1 MLHVALANIKTY
13 ARRYIA
19 VVLAVAIGTAFL
31 AATLAV
37 NTSTRATLKNSL
49 GDTYK
54 NADLVAFQDWE
65 LVPEDD
71 PDFEYTELA
80 MEQVEDIRKLP
91 EISTAYGTAYETGE
105 LHTADDG
112 YGVLLQPVSA
122 EQNLGGME
130 LLEGRA
136 PLNADEVIL
145 DDEHADRMKVS
156 VGDTVGLTTS
166 ESTKDMKVVGIQRTS
181 TDPQL
186 SGYAMVGL
194 PESVWTKIA
203 GDSGSFQNIVIDAKD
218 SLPAAQQALAA
229 YFAEHQMRDVSVLT
243 ADEKVIKDVAMLTD
257 GTDQLTVVLLV
268 FALVALVVTGLV
280 VVNTFNVVIAQ
291 RTRELALLRT
301 LGAKRKQ
308 IRSSVLIE
316 ALVIGIVASA
326 IGVALAVALMA
337 GLIQL
342 LHVMVPSLSYATL
355 ALDAKGLV
363 IPVVVGIAMTVIAAS
378 LPARRAMKLAPLAAL
393 RPFDAASVKNR
404 AGKLRIVIGILLAL
418 AGAGLLAW
426 GAIDGSLPI
435 AFLGGLLSF
444 PGILML
450 ASLFVPASVFG
461 IGKLVAGRSVAGK
474 LAALNAV
481 RNPGRTTA
489 TATALLIGV
498 TLVSMI
504 MVGGQTAKSSLNTSL
519 AGEFPVDL
527 TLSLYERQ
535 VDDAKTQEL
544 ARELASLDGIEETS
558 TFVAGTAEIKGRE
571 DEAPVQLMGVDP
583 QGFSKTVLDQSIV
596 PADGQIIRFNTGTE
610 EQPKKLTVGGRE
622 LDVKVSSAAL
632 YQDLV
637 TKDTLESLKLAD
649 SENEYGGVLI
659 KAAPD
664 LSNADITALVEQIA
678 DVANVESYMI
688 DGGVVQ
694 NAMFSQVIDVLLAIV
709 SALLAVAVLI
719 ALIGVANTLS
729 LSVLER
735 TRENSLLR
743 ALGLKKKQ
751 LRAMLAQEAVLI
763 GGVAALLGLVLG
775 VVYGLLGA
783 HATLSAVGEMS
794 YEIPWLQLALV
805 LVASIVAA
813 LLASVTPGR
822 RAAKLSPVQGL
833 AAE

>member
-19 VVLAVAIGTAFL
+19 VILAVAIGTAFL

-65 LVPEDD
+65 LAPDD
-71 PDFEYTELA
+71 PDFKYTELGLK
-80 MEQVEDIRKLP
+80 QVQQIRELP
-91 EISTAYGTAYETGE
+91 EVSTAYGTAFVSGE
-105 LHTADDG
+105 LRTADDG
-112 YGVLLQPVSA
+112 YGVMLQPVSA

-136 PLNADEVIL
+136 PLNSNEIIL
-145 DDEHADRMKVS
+145 DDEHAQKMLVS
-156 VGDTVGLTTS
+156 VGDTVGLTGADSATR
-166 ESTKDMKVVGIQRTS
+166 DVKVVGIQRTS
-181 TDPQL
+181 TDPML
-186 SGYAMVGL
+186 SGYALVGMQ
-194 PESVWTKIA
+194 ESAWEKSA
-203 GDSGSFQNIVIDAKD
+203 GESAQFQNIVIDARD
-218 SLPAAQQALAA
+218 SVPAAQQALAA
-229 YFAEHQMRDVSVLT
+229 YLAEHRMIDVSVMT
-243 ADEKVIKDVAMLTD
+243 ADEKVINDVAMLTD
-257 GTDQLTVVLLV
+257 GTDQLTIVLLV

-301 LGAKRKQ
+301 LGAKRQQ

-316 ALVIGIVASA
+316 ALVIGVVASLL
-326 IGVALAVALMA
+326 GVALAVALMA
-337 GLIQL
+337 GLIKL

-504 MVGGQTAKSSLNTSL
+504 MVGGQTAKASLNTSL

-571 DEAPVQLMGVDP
+571 GEAPVQLMGVDP

-678 DVANVESYMI
+678 DVANVESYMVS
-688 DGGVVQ
+688 GGVVQ

-783 HATLSAVGEMS
+783 HATLSAIGEMS
-794 YEIPWLQLALV
+794 YEIPWLQLGLV
-805 LVASIVAA
+805 LVVSIVAA

-833 AAE
+833 ATE

>member
-1 MLHVALANIKTY
+1 MLHVALSNIKTY

-19 VVLAVAIGTAFL
+19 VILAVAIGTAFL

-65 LVPEDD
+65 LVRGDEN
-71 PDFEYTELA
+71 FEFT
-80 MEQVEDIRKLP
+80 DIDSKLVQAIRELP
-91 EISTAYGTAYETGE
+91 EVSTAYGTAFESAE
-105 LHTADDG
+105 LHTADNG
-112 YGVLLQPVSA
+112 YQVLLQPVSA

-136 PLNADEVIL
+136 PLNANEVII
-145 DDEHADRMKVS
+145 DDAHAEQMKVS
-156 VGDTVGLTTS
+156 VGDTVGLTVA

-186 SGYAMVGL
+186 SGYAMAGME
-194 PESVWTKIA
+194 ESSWAKIA
-203 GDSGSFQNIVIDAKD
+203 SEGTSFQNVVINAKD
-218 SLPAAQQALAA
+218 SVPGAQQALAS
-229 YFAEHQMRDVSVLT
+229 YFAEHQMKDVAVLT
-243 ADEKVIKDVAMLTD
+243 ADEKVIKDVASLTD
-257 GTDQLTVVLLV
+257 GTDQLTVVLLI

-316 ALVIGIVASA
+316 AVVIGILASV

-342 LHVMVPSLSYATL
+342 LHVLVPNLSYATL
-355 ALDAKGLV
+355 ALNPTGLV
-363 IPVVVGIAMTVIAAS
+363 VPLVVGIAMTVIAAS

-404 AGKLRIVIGILLAL
+404 AGKMRIVFGALLTL
-418 AGAGLLAW
+418 AGAGLLIW
-426 GAIDGSLPI
+426 GTVKGSLPI
-435 AFLGGLLSF
+435 AFGGGLLSF

-461 IGKLVAGRSVAGK
+461 IGRLVAGRSVAGR

-504 MVGGQTAKSSLNTSL
+504 MVGGQTAKASLNNSI

-527 TLSLYERQ
+527 ILTLDQNGE
-535 VDDAKTQEL
+535 DDAKAQNLAQEL
-544 ARELASLDGIEETS
+544 LTLDGIEQTS
-558 TFVAGTAEIKGRE
+558 TFVSGYAEIAGQE
-571 DEAPVQLMGVDP
+571 EFGAISLLGVDP
-583 QGFSKTVLDQSIV
+583 QTFSKVALDQDIV
-596 PADGQIIRFNTGTE
+596 PEDGQIIRVNTGGVK
-610 EQPKKLTVGGRE
+610 QPETLTIGGQE
-622 LDVKVSSAAL
+622 LSVKVSSASL

-637 TKDTLESLKLAD
+637 TQNTFERLSLD
-649 SENEYGGVLI
+649 DMGGENTGVLI
-659 KAAPD
+659 KVEPN
-664 LSNADITALVEQIA
+664 LSTSQITELVDNIG

-783 HATLSAVGEMS
+783 HATLSTVGDMT

-805 LVASIVAA
+805 LVVSIVAA
-813 LLASVTPGR
+813 LLASITPGR

-833 AAE
+833 ATE